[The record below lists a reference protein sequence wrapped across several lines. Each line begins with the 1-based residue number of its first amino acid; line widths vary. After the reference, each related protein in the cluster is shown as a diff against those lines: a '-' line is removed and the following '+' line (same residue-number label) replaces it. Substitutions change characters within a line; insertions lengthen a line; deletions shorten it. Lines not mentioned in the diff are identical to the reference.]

1 MSRKKARD
9 NAFKCIYELEFIK
22 DKSLDDIL
30 LNCYE
35 ENNNSEE
42 EKQYIQMILNGVK
55 ENIEKIDSIILS
67 KLKNWSLDRIAK
79 IDLAI
84 LRLAIYEIL
93 YVDSIPNKVSANEAV
108 ELAKTYG
115 NNDSK
120 SFVNGVI
127 EMILNGVKENIEK
140 IDSIILSKLKNW
152 SLDRIAKID
161 LAILRLAI
169 YEILYVD
176 SIPNKVSANEA
187 VELAKTYGNNDSKS
201 FVNGVIA
208 KVIEDKEDGNG
219 RKENI

>member
-30 LNCYE
+30 SNCYE

-42 EKQYIQMILNGVK
+42 EKQYIQIILNGVK

-84 LRLAIYEIL
+84 LRLAIYEVL
-93 YVDSIPNKVSANEAV
+93 YVDSIP
-108 ELAKTYG
+108 
-115 NNDSK
+115 D
-120 SFVNGVI
+120 
-127 EMILNGVKENIEK
+127 
-140 IDSIILSKLKNW
+140 
-152 SLDRIAKID
+152 
-161 LAILRLAI
+161 
-169 YEILYVD
+169 
-176 SIPNKVSANEA
+176 KVSANEA

>member
-22 DKSLDDIL
+22 DKNLDDIL
-30 LNCYE
+30 SNCYE
-35 ENNNSEE
+35 ENNNSTE
-42 EKQYIQMILNGVK
+42 EKEYIQMIVNGVK
-55 ENIEKIDSIILS
+55 ENIEKIDDIILS

-93 YVDSIPNKVSANEAV
+93 YVDSIP
-108 ELAKTYG
+108 
-115 NNDSK
+115 D
-120 SFVNGVI
+120 
-127 EMILNGVKENIEK
+127 
-140 IDSIILSKLKNW
+140 
-152 SLDRIAKID
+152 
-161 LAILRLAI
+161 
-169 YEILYVD
+169 
-176 SIPNKVSANEA
+176 KVSANEA

>member
-22 DKSLDDIL
+22 DKNLDDIL
-30 LNCYE
+30 SNCYE
-35 ENNNSEE
+35 ENNNSTE
-42 EKQYIQMILNGVK
+42 EKEYIQMIVNGVK
-55 ENIEKIDSIILS
+55 ENIKKID
-67 KLKNWSLDRIAK
+67 D
-79 IDLAI
+79 
-84 LRLAIYEIL
+84 
-93 YVDSIPNKVSANEAV
+93 
-108 ELAKTYG
+108 
-115 NNDSK
+115 
-120 SFVNGVI
+120 
-127 EMILNGVKENIEK
+127 
-140 IDSIILSKLKNW
+140 IILSKLKNW

-208 KVIEDKEDGNG
+208 KVIEDKEEENG

>member
-22 DKSLDDIL
+22 DKILDDIL

-42 EKQYIQMILNGVK
+42 EKQYIQIILNGVK

-84 LRLAIYEIL
+84 LRLAIYEVL
-93 YVDSIPNKVSANEAV
+93 YVDSIP
-108 ELAKTYG
+108 
-115 NNDSK
+115 D
-120 SFVNGVI
+120 
-127 EMILNGVKENIEK
+127 
-140 IDSIILSKLKNW
+140 
-152 SLDRIAKID
+152 
-161 LAILRLAI
+161 
-169 YEILYVD
+169 
-176 SIPNKVSANEA
+176 KVSANEA

-208 KVIEDKEDGNG
+208 KVIEDKEDEDG